1 MTGNG
6 FYIPP
11 IKMVKLVDG
20 LRHCFIYAVFVYA
33 YIDYIDMYPLVNEHN
48 YGKSPFLMGKSTISM
63 AIFHSFLYVY
73 QRVYR
78 YIRLLHTNPSGT
90 FRWSSVCSGGSSHR
104 LQFQAMYLAFFLLF
118 HCKYSIYDH
127 LFNYTRKVMKCRAAS
142 GDIAQSLIELEVSLP
157 SGRCAT
163 VSVLESGT
171 VADLKRAAQKWCK
184 VS

>member
-73 QRVYR
+73 QRVYIDT
-78 YIRLLHTNPSGT
+78 YGYCIRTPVERSAGAVFAPAVHPIGCNFKRCIWHSSFFFTVNTVFMIIYSTTPAKP
-90 FRWSSVCSGGSSHR
+90 WS
-104 LQFQAMYLAFFLLF
+104 AEPLAV
-118 HCKYSIYDH
+118 I
-127 LFNYTRKVMKCRAAS
+127 
-142 GDIAQSLIELEVSLP
+142 
-157 SGRCAT
+157 
-163 VSVLESGT
+163 
-171 VADLKRAAQKWCK
+171 
-184 VS
+184 